1 MHANAPIPNKE
12 VELKLQLP
20 ARSLSKLRNSP
31 LLRALKG
38 APTSTTEVS
47 VYFDTDKRKLYRRKV
62 MLRVRRI
69 GDRYV
74 QTIKAMTNAGPFER
88 DEWQAEIGGDAP
100 ELSLAYGTALE
111 PLMTHRLRQRL
122 KPLFETRV
130 RRTLYPI
137 VDETR
142 AIAMTVDRGTI
153 DTGSRSRPLCEIELE
168 LKRGDRGE
176 LFRLARELAQ
186 AVPLE
191 LVVKSKSQ
199 RGYELIQGEWNL
211 PIKAAA
217 IDLPH
222 TAGTREAFK
231 IIGLACLDQI
241 VGNKPAVVKGDAEGV
256 HQMRVGLRRL
266 RAAISL
272 FRDLLRGPQTT
283 AAKVELKWL
292 AAELGPARELGV
304 LVDRIAALTRRL
316 PAHSDGM
323 PSLREELVDKREAA
337 LTRAQN
343 AVQSQR
349 FRGLTLDIAAWLET
363 GEWMAPRD
371 DLVRERGGLPIAVSA
386 ADQLSRRW
394 RKVRKNGKAL
404 GRLDPRRRHKLRI
417 QTKKLRYAVEFFGGM
432 FTSKQAV
439 KRRERFLEA
448 LERLQDGLGD
458 LNDIAVHEERIA
470 AIGTRRRQ
478 SSAKRA
484 FAAGVLTGR
493 EHARVETVMKAAMQ
507 AYTDLA
513 ETKPFWR

>member
-1 MHANAPIPNKE
+1 VPPFRF
-12 VELKLQLP
+12 P
-20 ARSLSKLRNSP
+20 LSSTRNH
-31 LLRALKG
+31 
-38 APTSTTEVS
+38 
-47 VYFDTDKRKLYRRKV
+47 
-62 MLRVRRI
+62 
-69 GDRYV
+69 
-74 QTIKAMTNAGPFER
+74 QFER
-88 DEWQAEIGGDAP
+88 C
-100 ELSLAYGTALE
+100 S
-111 PLMTHRLRQRL
+111 
-122 KPLFETRV
+122 
-130 RRTLYPI
+130 
-137 VDETR
+137 
-142 AIAMTVDRGTI
+142 
-153 DTGSRSRPLCEIELE
+153 
-168 LKRGDRGE
+168 LKRGDRAE

-217 IDLPH
+217 IDLLH

-231 IIGLACLDQI
+231 IIGFACLDQI
-241 VGNKPAVVKGDAEGV
+241 VGNKPAVIKGDAEGV

-349 FRGLTLDIAAWLET
+349 FRGLTLDVAAWLET

-417 QTKKLRYAVEFFGGM
+417 QTKKLRYAVEFFGGV

-484 FAAGVLTGR
+484 FAAGILTGR
-493 EHARVETVMKAAMQ
+493 EHARIETVMKAAMQ

>member
-1 MHANAPIPNKE
+1 
-12 VELKLQLP
+12 
-20 ARSLSKLRNSP
+20 
-31 LLRALKG
+31 
-38 APTSTTEVS
+38 
-47 VYFDTDKRKLYRRKV
+47 

-137 VDETR
+137 VEETR

-168 LKRGDRGE
+168 LKRGDRVE

-217 IDLPH
+217 IDLPP

-241 VGNKPAVVKGDAEGV
+241 VGNKPAVIKGDAEGV

-272 FRDLLRGPQTT
+272 SGIFC
-283 AAKVELKWL
+283 
-292 AAELGPARELGV
+292 
-304 LVDRIAALTRRL
+304 
-316 PAHSDGM
+316 
-323 PSLREELVDKREAA
+323 
-337 LTRAQN
+337 
-343 AVQSQR
+343 
-349 FRGLTLDIAAWLET
+349 
-363 GEWMAPRD
+363 
-371 DLVRERGGLPIAVSA
+371 
-386 ADQLSRRW
+386 
-394 RKVRKNGKAL
+394 
-404 GRLDPRRRHKLRI
+404 
-417 QTKKLRYAVEFFGGM
+417 
-432 FTSKQAV
+432 
-439 KRRERFLEA
+439 
-448 LERLQDGLGD
+448 
-458 LNDIAVHEERIA
+458 AVHRPPQSRSSSSGWRPNLVQRA
-470 AIGTRRRQ
+470 
-478 SSAKRA
+478 SSACSWIELPR
-484 FAAGVLTGR
+484 
-493 EHARVETVMKAAMQ
+493 
-507 AYTDLA
+507 
-513 ETKPFWR
+513 